1 MIILVNK
8 CCFYVD
14 LRIGVYIWAW
24 VSFLISLAGVVV
36 CAVYFDQV
44 KDDEYAKQVFIVIFI
59 SLSIHGFISILL
71 ATGVRKRKGALMR
84 IYFLLYLMSFI
95 IRVSFILISVVA
107 YLWWISLLGL
117 LIDVIPLYMLVAV
130 VSLYREFFYSAEK
143 KSKVDERKPSDNEK
157 NAETELPREIQS
169 V

>member
-1 MIILVNK
+1 MILLLDK
-8 CCFYVD
+8 CCFCVD

-24 VSFLISLAGVVV
+24 VSFLVSLAGVVV
-36 CAVYFDQV
+36 CAVFFDQV

-71 ATGVRKRKGALMR
+71 ATGVRKRKGSLMR

-95 IRVSFILISVVA
+95 IRVSFILVSVVA
-107 YLWWISLLGL
+107 YFWWISLLGL

-130 VSLYREFFYSAEK
+130 VSLYREFFYSK
-143 KSKVDERKPSDNEK
+143 KNKKPSNNE
-157 NAETELPREIQS
+157 NNVENELPQEIQS